1 MTNNHRRFILCM
13 ELLYSALL
21 HHNNITGNACSASLN
36 QINVDRF
43 LFNISFKEYF
53 MSRKTLTIVY
63 KTNHICVYHDKYAHG
78 HYNTYRKVIK
88 HPMSLNKL
96 LNVIKEIEGPRRYIK
111 VKSFMEQNALL
122 KKSSVMLYEKAL
134 GDVT

>member
-1 MTNNHRRFILCM
+1 MTNNYRRFIICM

-21 HHNNITGNACSASLN
+21 NHNNITGNACLARLS
-36 QINVDRF
+36 QIDVDRF

-63 KTNHICVYHDKYAHG
+63 KTNHICVYYDKYTSG
-78 HYNTYRKVIK
+78 HYNTHRTVIK
-88 HPMSLNKL
+88 HPMSLHKL
-96 LNVIKEIEGPRRYIK
+96 LNVIKEIEGPLRYIK
-111 VKSFMEQNALL
+111 VKRFMEQNALL
-122 KKSSVMLYEKAL
+122 EKSSVMLCEKVL